1 MMYCE
6 SHHSR
11 SNASLIIFSYLLS
24 WSPGWG
30 QLLELPR
37 TLSSGCTSCWPSGR
51 NCLSFLPASL
61 GTFLILIRS
70 YFCPIS
76 GCTRPVAD
84 ASTEFSGGPTA
95 CDASDEFFRLIFTF
109 SGADCFLSDFRT
121 NASGSLDPN
130 GFTPLNSFTARPSQ
144 NWRWLNTALIVLGV
158 LRSVT

>member
-30 QLLELPR
+30 QRLKLPR
-37 TLSSGCTSCWPSGR
+37 TLSWGCTSCWPSGR
-51 NCLSFLPASL
+51 SCLSFLPVSL
-61 GTFLILIRS
+61 GRFLTLMLS
-70 YFCPIS
+70 NFCPTS
-76 GCTRPVAD
+76 GSTRPVAD
-84 ASTEFSGGPTA
+84 SSTEFSGGPTA
-95 CDASDEFFRLIFTF
+95 CEASAEFFRLIFTC
-109 SGADCFLSDFRT
+109 SRGDCFVGAFRT
-121 NASGSLDPN
+121 KAFGSLDPN
-130 GFTPLNSFTARPSQ
+130 GFTPLNSFWARPSQ